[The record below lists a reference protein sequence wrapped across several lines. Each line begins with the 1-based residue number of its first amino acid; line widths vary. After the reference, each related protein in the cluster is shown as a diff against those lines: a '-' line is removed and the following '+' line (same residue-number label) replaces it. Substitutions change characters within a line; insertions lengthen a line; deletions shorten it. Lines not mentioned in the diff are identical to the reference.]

1 MWSEVERSGCGP
13 SAGFAAISGVR
24 REAIASPSLSRRY
37 AAELDVASTLAAL
50 ATRATAALA
59 QLDDIALPSPDARA
73 EARGVLARSAQV
85 LAWAEQFR
93 AALHAFVS
101 PSLRF

>member
-1 MWSEVERSGCGP
+1 MSRP
-13 SAGFAAISGVR
+13 ASAAST
-24 REAIASPSLSRRY
+24 SPSLSRRY

-50 ATRATAALA
+50 ATCATAALA
-59 QLDDIALPSPDARA
+59 QLDDIAPPSPDARA

-101 PSLRF
+101 LSLRF